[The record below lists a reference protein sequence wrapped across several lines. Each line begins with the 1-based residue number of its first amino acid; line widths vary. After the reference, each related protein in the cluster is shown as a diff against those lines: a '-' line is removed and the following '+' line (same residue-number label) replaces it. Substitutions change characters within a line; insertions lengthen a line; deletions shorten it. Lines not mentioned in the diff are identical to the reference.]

1 MEEKQAIIEW
11 LMNPDE
17 SITWGIIFWSNYPMY
32 LLLAYIFASIYDH
45 VHKRSISIKQASF
58 TQALKWAGMTVI
70 LQLLIQ
76 FGGFALEFTTFALE
90 FCIAAMLSLSIHL
103 VSYHKLR
110 SSGARVREGST
121 PLNKY
126 RTSSLTPE
134 TLRDIAVQL
143 DTILLKDKPYLNS
156 QFRLINLSTSSGIP
170 THQLSQVINEVMH
183 TNFNDWINSYRI
195 EEAKSRLVDPAFKHY
210 SILAIAL
217 DCGFQHKST
226 FNRAFKKA
234 TGKTPSAY
242 IKELI

>member
-1 MEEKQAIIEW
+1 
-11 LMNPDE
+11 
-17 SITWGIIFWSNYPMY
+17 MY
-32 LLLAYIFASIYDH
+32 LLLAYILAAIYDH
-45 VHKRSISIKQASF
+45 KRPVSTKYISFS
-58 TQALKWAGMTVI
+58 QALRWAGMIVI

-76 FGGFALEFTTFALE
+76 FSGFALELTTFALE
-90 FCIAAMLSLSIHL
+90 FSMAAMLSLSIHL

-110 SSGARVREGST
+110 STSARVKENSV

-126 RTSSLTPE
+126 RTSSLTPKALQE
-134 TLRDIAVQL
+134 LAVQL
-143 DTILLKDKPYLNS
+143 DTILLQEKPYLDR
-156 QFRLINLSTSSGIP
+156 QFRLAKLATSSGIP
-170 THQLSQVINEVMH
+170 AHQLSQVINEVMH

-195 EEAKSRLVDPAFKHY
+195 EEAKARLVDPAFKHY

-242 IKELI
+242 MKELI